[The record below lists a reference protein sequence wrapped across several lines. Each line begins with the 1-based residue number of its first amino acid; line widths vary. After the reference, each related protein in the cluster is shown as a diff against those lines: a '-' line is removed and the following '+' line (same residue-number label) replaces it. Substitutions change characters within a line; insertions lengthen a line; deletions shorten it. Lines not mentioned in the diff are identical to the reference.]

1 METVN
6 NPSRPPAQSGGSGG
20 PARGRYPEPGFHLH
34 IRKSNAMK
42 SICVF
47 LGSSAG
53 TDPAHMEAAAALGR
67 ELAGRGM
74 TCVYGG
80 SRTGLMNRL
89 AESVLAAGGE
99 IVGVTVQVLK
109 DKEEFH
115 RGLTRLH
122 VVPTMHQRKT
132 MMIDL
137 ADGFVVLPGGIG
149 TCDEF
154 FEVITLRQ
162 LGFHTKPCG
171 LLDVN
176 GFYQPLL
183 QMLGKAEQE
192 GFMKRSAREAI
203 VVSSRPAELLDLLIA
218 AEEQAP

>member
-1 METVN
+1 
-6 NPSRPPAQSGGSGG
+6 
-20 PARGRYPEPGFHLH
+20 
-34 IRKSNAMK
+34 MK

-53 TDPAHMEAAAALGR
+53 TNPAYMEAAAALGR
-67 ELAGRGM
+67 ELAGRGIA
-74 TCVYGG
+74 CVYGG

-99 IVGVTVQVLK
+99 VVGVTVQVLK

-115 RGLTRLH
+115 GGLTRLH
-122 VVPTMHQRKT
+122 VVPTMHERKT

-137 ADGFVVLPGGIG
+137 ADGFIVLPGGIG

-154 FEVITLRQ
+154 FEVVTLRQ
-162 LGFHTKPCG
+162 LGFHAKPCG

-183 QMLGKAEQE
+183 EMLGKAEEE
-192 GFMKRSAREAI
+192 GFMKQPYRETI
-203 VVSSRPAELLDLLIA
+203 VVSSEPVELIDLLVA
-218 AEEQAP
+218 AKGISR